1 MGDREERLKCI
12 NEIKELSKY
21 KKSHQKEG
29 LLKLFAT
36 YVYLTNPDYK
46 YNETYL
52 KDMIPDF
59 WINVEKYT
67 VKVDFRDKIF
77 CEIQKIHIPNCV
89 KFNFNIQIDDTWELI
104 FDNLRDESARKWAK
118 KISEMPNLNSVA
130 NNKTYVKCQFNNSQG
145 KFFSDYLVSDD
156 NLKLIKFVTDSIRF
170 FIDRWGVV
178 DGD

>member
-1 MGDREERLKCI
+1 M
-12 NEIKELSKY
+12 
-21 KKSHQKEG
+21 
-29 LLKLFAT
+29 
-36 YVYLTNPDYK
+36 
-46 YNETYL
+46 
-52 KDMIPDF
+52 
-59 WINVEKYT
+59 
-67 VKVDFRDKIF
+67 
-77 CEIQKIHIPNCV
+77 
-89 KFNFNIQIDDTWELI
+89 
-104 FDNLRDESARKWAK
+104 AK